1 MNAAIY
7 ARVSTDWQAE
17 HGYSIETQ
25 LESCRAKAKEIGAT
39 VIKEYVDDGYSGGF
53 LERPGL
59 DALRDAVSDGL
70 YDVVIFHDPDRMAR
84 KLIHQLIIT
93 EELEKAGAA
102 PVFVLERFD
111 SSPEG
116 QMNYQ
121 MKGVFAEYERAKIRE
136 RTMRGKRAKLRAGK
150 AICDSHIYG
159 YDFDRASSSYVVNPT
174 EAAVVRRVYHLYVV
188 ERVGGCETIADILNA
203 DNIPSPTGRKWSP
216 SSVRNMLSRPHYTG
230 HYYANTTYHK
240 KTGPRS
246 EKRLPRP
253 REEWIEM
260 SCPQILPAEM
270 HEKALAIKAGQRT
283 YKVWK
288 RNAKV
293 ALLQG
298 IAYCGSCG
306 SRIYVSG
313 GGKRGRR
320 FYECG
325 AARAPSYCPARLM
338 EVPVADDLFWNVLE
352 QICKSPAALEKY
364 IGENVAEKGSRPA
377 AAEKPEKIA
386 RRLEKIAGEKKAVM
400 AWFSQSLLTQSEAT
414 ERLSGLKSEE
424 LRLQSELADLRA
436 RSSREPEKIA
446 LSDICAAVA
455 ACSVD
460 LAARRRVVLAVVER
474 VDVLRRDFN
483 YGHKY
488 IVDFKIKFK

>member
-93 EELEKAGAA
+93 EEIEKSGAA

-111 SSPEG
+111 ASPEG

-150 AICDSHIYG
+150 AVCDSHIYG
-159 YDFDRASSSYVVNPT
+159 YDFDRASSSYVVNPS
-174 EAAVVRRVYHLYVV
+174 EAAVVRRVYKLYV
-188 ERVGGCETIADILNA
+188 EDRVGGCEVIADILNA
-203 DNIPSPTGRKWSP
+203 DNVPGPTGGKWQA
-216 SSVRNMLSRPHYTG
+216 SSVRNMLSRSHYTG
-230 HYYANTTYHK
+230 RYYANTTYHK

-260 SCPQILPAEM
+260 SCPQIIPPAL
-270 HEKALAIKAGQRT
+270 HEKALAIKSGNRT

-288 RNAKV
+288 RNEKV

-298 IAYCGSCG
+298 IGFCGACG
-306 SRIYVSG
+306 QRLRVSG

-320 FYECG
+320 FYEC
-325 AARAPSYCPARLM
+325 RSVRDKNIERCSARLM
-338 EVPVADDLFWNVLE
+338 EIPVVDEIFWNALE
-352 QICKSPAALEKY
+352 KICRNPSALEKY
-364 IGENVAEKGSRPA
+364 IEDRVDGTRASNV
-377 AAEKPEKIA
+377 EKPA
-386 RRLEKIAGEKKAVM
+386 RLAKRLEKIRAEKKAVM
-400 AWFSQSLLTQSEAT
+400 TWFSESLLDQSEAT
-414 ERLSGLKSEE
+414 ERLSVLKSEE
-424 LRLQSELADLRA
+424 SRLQSELAALEKSPA
-436 RSSREPEKIA
+436 REPEHLSAGDIA
-446 LSDICAAVA
+446 AAVS
-455 ACSVD
+455 ACPLD
-460 LAARRRVVLAVVER
+460 LAARRRVILAVVER
-474 VDVLRRDFN
+474 VDVLRRDYN

-488 IVDFKIKFK
+488 IVDFNIVFK